1 MGTKMVSIGYEL
13 PSIRVSNE
21 VWRDRFAAKFELS
34 TNEFSRFISDGIA
47 QRFYWKPEETVAEV
61 GTRAARNCLERI
73 GFPPDKIEHIIVMT
87 NVSDTFINGE
97 APRIQA
103 NLGAH
108 GTSSSFDLTGVACSG
123 FLIALYTANALITS
137 GSVDNVLIVC
147 VANPASRAADQRD
160 VSACS
165 FGDLASAVLL
175 ARTDGDSGLLGYCH
189 RTRGQDCDLL
199 GHGYVPDG
207 MRTWSE
213 HADQPWAKHF
223 FYVDHR
229 EGVVAARKGAEV
241 YLPESAKIAMAKAR
255 RTPAD
260 LRWFVSHQPG
270 TAPMRIWDRAIGFPT
285 EKHPDTIAE
294 IANCSFATIPYT
306 LRKIWDQGKLDDG
319 DEVLLLA
326 PGSGQHAVS
335 VVWRW

>member
-1 MGTKMVSIGYEL
+1 MGTKITSIGYEL
-13 PSIRVSNE
+13 PSLRVTNDI
-21 VWRDRFAAKFELS
+21 WRDRFATKVELS
-34 TNEFSRFISDGIA
+34 TNEFSRFISDGIE
-47 QRFYWKPEETVAEV
+47 QRFYWKPDETVADI
-61 GTRAARNCLERI
+61 GTRAARDCLKRAD
-73 GFPPDKIEHIIVMT
+73 FPPEKVEHIIVMT

-103 NLGAH
+103 NIGAQA
-108 GTSSSFDLTGVACSG
+108 TSSTFDLTGVACSG
-123 FLIALYTANALITS
+123 FLIALYTANALIMS
-137 GSVDNVLIVC
+137 GSVGNVLIVC
-147 VANPASRAADQRD
+147 VANPASRAADHRD

-175 ARTDGDSGLLGYCH
+175 EKSDGDSGLLGYCH
-189 RTRGQDCDLL
+189 KTRGQDCDLL
-199 GHGYVPDG
+199 GHGFVPEG
-207 MRTWSE
+207 KRTWPE
-213 HADQPWAKHF
+213 HANQPWAKHF

-241 YLPESAKIAMAKAR
+241 YLPESAKIAMQRANK
-255 RTPAD
+255 TPDD

-270 TAPMRIWDRAIGFPT
+270 TAPMRIWDKAIGFDPA
-285 EKHPDTIAE
+285 KHPNTIAE

-306 LRKIWDQGKLDDG
+306 LRKLLDQGKIDNG
-319 DEVLLLA
+319 DELLLLA